1 MKRLILSLT
10 VILSV
15 GLIFSSCGEG
25 ETNMDE
31 TNMEHGKYHHND
43 EKENEH
49 YEKHAAEGDANYQC
63 PMECEGEK
71 VYDSPGQC
79 PVCKMD
85 LEEEK
90 K

>member
-15 GLIFSSCGEG
+15 GLLFPSCGEG
-25 ETNMDE
+25 ETTMDE
-31 TNMEHGKYHHND
+31 TNMEHGKYHHD
-43 EKENEH
+43 DDKEHEH
-49 YEKHAAEGDANYQC
+49 HEKHAAEGEVNYQC

-85 LEEEK
+85 LEEKE
-90 K
+90 